1 MACGV
6 CHAEFAVPAEGPVA
20 FRRDLV
26 PLDADTMSGLS
37 RHLAIL
43 ARTQPMA
50 SPAERRTVAQ
60 LLALAQALDPGN
72 AACRELMAACR
83 KGSHTPQEDPAG
95 RGRSLA
101 KIRQLAGWLKLPESG
116 GGGQALAAC
125 LEDVAAASD
134 PGQPRAELREAGAWA
149 GWVPDI
155 AAYEARPKVP
165 DTQPGS
171 TRPATE
177 PKTPAVRLP
186 QAAVDTLAWKK
197 GGEKASAGWLLVPTS
212 LTMSSSLAEDMS
224 SGMSLRVGPRENPLE
239 ETSRM
244 LDALMGRYHG
254 DLPRGLRI
262 RINCAEFSKSSETG
276 STLPSSAAAAV
287 LASAAITGREPDAC
301 VLGRVDENGALTLP
315 KSFWE
320 QMLALGPGNGK
331 RLVLPASAAGWLP
344 SLLAIGKPGIFM
356 DYEVLL
362 ARDFRHLLDLT
373 AKEPPEAVAAASAKF
388 RVIRERMGS
397 EEVRAYVANS
407 FVRQRFGE
415 LAQEA
420 PYHASAALLLTQ
432 GSGQRPTVISRA
444 VLTAE
449 LIRASNALSWIPK
462 TQDRDFEGWEED
474 QLGKSQDAYRKRLD
488 ELAELAAKTD
498 QDLLESARALL
509 QPLRDIDRAL
519 RGRGEYYLK
528 MEAVWRARG
537 IFSRQFSKLEQTL
550 ADEAR
555 KLASQ

>member
-1 MACGV
+1 
-6 CHAEFAVPAEGPVA
+6 
-20 FRRDLV
+20 
-26 PLDADTMSGLS
+26 
-37 RHLAIL
+37 
-43 ARTQPMA
+43 
-50 SPAERRTVAQ
+50 
-60 LLALAQALDPGN
+60 
-72 AACRELMAACR
+72 
-83 KGSHTPQEDPAG
+83 
-95 RGRSLA
+95 
-101 KIRQLAGWLKLPESG
+101 
-116 GGGQALAAC
+116 
-125 LEDVAAASD
+125 
-134 PGQPRAELREAGAWA
+134 
-149 GWVPDI
+149 
-155 AAYEARPKVP
+155 
-165 DTQPGS
+165 
-171 TRPATE
+171 
-177 PKTPAVRLP
+177 
-186 QAAVDTLAWKK
+186 
-197 GGEKASAGWLLVPTS
+197 
-212 LTMSSSLAEDMS
+212 
-224 SGMSLRVGPRENPLE
+224 
-239 ETSRM
+239 
-244 LDALMGRYHG
+244 
-254 DLPRGLRI
+254 
-262 RINCAEFSKSSETG
+262 
-276 STLPSSAAAAV
+276 
-287 LASAAITGREPDAC
+287 
-301 VLGRVDENGALTLP
+301 
-315 KSFWE
+315 
-320 QMLALGPGNGK
+320 
-331 RLVLPASAAGWLP
+331 
-344 SLLAIGKPGIFM
+344 
-356 DYEVLL
+356 
-362 ARDFRHLLDLT
+362 
-373 AKEPPEAVAAASAKF
+373 
-388 RVIRERMGS
+388 MGS